1 MITKKFSSAL
11 GNIGEEYINE
21 AIMYTAKNNK
31 KSRVKW
37 SAIAAC
43 FSLILISFTVI
54 LSYVISDNSPPTGDN
69 NFTMIFTEAK
79 IIEVNS
85 TKSFLVEIT
94 NENVYKSNTEKNLFA
109 VGERI
114 QAMFN
119 EEISLS
125 LVPGDVVIIGRGN
138 TAKVDYSQKPYIVP
152 CNSIKLKASED
163 YRNIK
168 VGVENGEGA
177 TEAGFA
183 FVNQTYG
190 EHLINLQNDN
200 PYQILEYKLIE
211 YTQIEIGSDYVLGS
225 FTFALKPTN
234 VSSYSSQFATVGSGE
249 FEGWLILSKT
259 FRLQRI
265 NTTYWNCTQLESIP
279 PDTLNK

>member
-43 FSLILISFTVI
+43 FSLMLISFTVI
-54 LSYVISDNSPPTGDN
+54 LSYVISDNSPPTSDN

-177 TEAGFA
+177 TEAGLA
-183 FVNQTYG
+183 FVNKIYS
-190 EHLINLQNDN
+190 EYMINLPNDN
-200 PYQILEYKLIE
+200 PYRIFEYKLID
-211 YTQIEIGSDYVLGS
+211 YTEIEIENDYILGE
-225 FTFALKPTN
+225 FTFAIKPTN
-234 VSSYSSQFATVGSGE
+234 MSHYSDQYATNGTGE
-249 FEGWLILSKT
+249 FDGWLIFNKE
-259 FRLQRI
+259 FKLQRQNI
-265 NTTYWNCTQLESIP
+265 TYWNCIELKSLLMTSI
-279 PDTLNK
+279 D